1 MATTLGHHIDGH
13 RSAEPPEPAAA
24 APPSGRLVGID
35 IARAVALLG
44 MFTQH
49 VHLEGDGSEFS
60 TGWVAF
66 VFREAA
72 GRASV
77 LFFVLS
83 GVSLSIIA
91 AKGSASAG
99 STALVRRGFLLLAG
113 GLLLTETIWSA
124 SILQHYGVAFLAAPL
139 LLRLGRRGL
148 ATVTGVGL
156 VGGPILLL
164 FAPNWTDDLIGPLDG
179 ASSRWL
185 VGSVWDIAVSGI
197 YPMVLW
203 IGFFTLGMLIGRL
216 DLADRRL
223 LVRLAAGAIVIALG
237 VGLAASAA
245 TERFGR
251 PDGFD
256 ESAFDDGAFEDGA
269 FDDGAFEDGAGED
282 GAAGE
287 SEELDESKKLDAFD
301 GFESGDEFAGFGDVP
316 PDGRALLDVA
326 GHSGGMGW
334 TLQTGSMAV
343 AALAGALLLPGS
355 VTGRLRPLAWMGS
368 MSLTAYVVHIVLV
381 TDVAGPYLEE
391 SEWSIVTR
399 ELFFAGLLV
408 ALITICSILHRLFG
422 VGPLEWLLKQFTV
435 GPGDA
440 RVSAR
445 P

>member
-1 MATTLGHHIDGH
+1 M
-13 RSAEPPEPAAA
+13 PAS
-24 APPSGRLVGID
+24 PSGRLVGID

-49 VHLEGDGSEFS
+49 VQLESDSSGFS

-91 AKGSASAG
+91 ARGSASAG
-99 STALVRRGFLLLAG
+99 SAALVRRGFLLLAG

-124 SILQHYGVAFLAAPL
+124 SILQHYGLAFLAAPL

-148 ATVTGVGL
+148 ATVTGLGL

-164 FAPNWTDDLIGPLDG
+164 FARNWTDDLLGPLDG
-179 ASSRWL
+179 ETSRWL
-185 VGSVWDIAVSGI
+185 AETVWDIGINGI

-216 DLADRRL
+216 DLADRRV
-223 LVRLAAGAIVIALG
+223 LVRLAAGAIVLVLG
-237 VGLAASAA
+237 VGSVAGAAVD
-245 TERFGR
+245 RYGL
-251 PDGFD
+251 PDGVDKDAWLEDKGFNDKGFGGEGSDGKDFEGEASEGGSGADDDAPTSLDPAGSDEFGPFD
-256 ESAFDDGAFEDGA
+256 EF
-269 FDDGAFEDGAGED
+269 
-282 GAAGE
+282 
-287 SEELDESKKLDAFD
+287 
-301 GFESGDEFAGFGDVP
+301 DEFDEFSGFVDVD

-334 TLQTGSMAV
+334 TLQTGSLAV
-343 AALAGALLLPGS
+343 AALAGALLLPGA
-355 VTGRLRPLAWMGS
+355 VTRRLRPLAWMGS

-381 TDVAGPYLEE
+381 TDVAGPYLE
-391 SEWSIVTR
+391 SSDWSILTR

-408 ALITICSILHRLFG
+408 ALITICSVFHLLFR
-422 VGPLEWLLKQFTV
+422 VGPLEWLLKQFTL
-435 GPGDA
+435 GP
-440 RVSAR
+440 R
-445 P
+445 